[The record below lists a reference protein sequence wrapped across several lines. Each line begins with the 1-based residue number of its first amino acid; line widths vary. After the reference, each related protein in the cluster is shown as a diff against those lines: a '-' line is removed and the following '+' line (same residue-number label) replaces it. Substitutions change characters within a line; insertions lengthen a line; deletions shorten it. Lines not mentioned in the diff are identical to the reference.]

1 MKNYY
6 FISKIVLLSFV
17 AVLFLSCG
25 EEGEKDPCDETVKPE
40 IEVGIKATVHVL
52 TKDGDPI
59 PNQEVKLSLYKKP
72 CGATAK
78 GFFNFDGP
86 TNEQGI
92 RISSTCY
99 YNLRNSDDEVWVD
112 AFAVNLGNGSAEAD
126 SELVIYKY
134 NDFSTLSPKEVHVY
148 IHRNF

>member
-1 MKNYY
+1 MRSY
-6 FISKIVLLSFV
+6 FLLSRII
-17 AVLFLSCG
+17 LSCVFVFLISC

-40 IEVGIKATVHVL
+40 IEVGIKATVHIL

-59 PNQEVKLSLYKKP
+59 PNQQVKLSLYKIP
-72 CGATAK
+72 CGAQAK
-78 GFFNFDGP
+78 GFFEFDFP

-92 RISSTCY
+92 MTSSTCY

-112 AFAVNLGNGSAEAD
+112 VFAVNLGNGSAEAN
-126 SELVIYKY
+126 SEYAHYKY